1 MKSRFINTYKNLKIT
16 GSFFSQLFVLCFFS
30 SPKGQKDK
38 LFGKRTRN
46 HLFHVLQYCFYKIT
60 VEESE
65 AYSLFQKEKRG
76 SAKSDVFKVLF
87 SDIGKITN
95 LLVADDRDFVYLVL
109 IFKQLVFIQS
119 SINQ

>member
-1 MKSRFINTYKNLKIT
+1 M
-16 GSFFSQLFVLCFFS
+16 FFAFSPVQRRKKTNSLEREHEIICFMFC
-30 SPKGQKDK
+30 
-38 LFGKRTRN
+38 N
-46 HLFHVLQYCFYKIT
+46 NCFYKIT